1 MVKIQ
6 TNKNKPE
13 KYGTVP
19 IDITYHRNGV
29 GGKGFFAIRYDW
41 HDDDLPSTLDN
52 PFPVRRMYATITY
65 KDDVD
70 EFDETSCRVVDLD
83 NHASNWR
90 GDVLSKMVIYLIGK
104 HMDTVFDWDYRK
116 GGN

>member
-1 MVKIQ
+1 MEIK

-41 HDDDLPSTLDN
+41 HDEELPSTLDN

-70 EFDETSCRVVDLD
+70 EFDESSCRVVDLD
-83 NHASNWR
+83 DLSTSWR
-90 GDVLSKMVIYLIGK
+90 GDRMSAKVSYLIGK
-104 HMDTVFDWDYRK
+104 YQDYAFK